1 MVGASFPNAIAG
13 FRAVPFRNTG
23 SGSLAPEFTGAD
35 FVATTVDVDATC
47 FPDTGTRALA
57 DGFTRMSVVVT
68 VGVIATILVFCGI
81 RDLVLMFESELVIV
95 ACSPAMWRFL
105 QQWWCLFASSTKH
118 TFAALQPLNVLNA
131 SDAMLDSPDST
142 SAGER
147 TLALSSTSSKRGLDE
162 QTFVMLENRTL
173 RTHRLPGEP
182 NRFCS
187 EMATKKRRTDP
198 VMLFSA
204 LCQPKDENGKKRK
217 NVNGKLSE
225 SQQKFKLN
233 SIITFHVLAI

>member
-1 MVGASFPNAIAG
+1 MMV
-13 FRAVPFRNTG
+13 
-23 SGSLAPEFTGAD
+23 D
-35 FVATTVDVDATC
+35 FI
-47 FPDTGTRALA
+47 GTITM
-57 DGFTRMSVVVT
+57 G
-68 VGVIATILVFCGI
+68 
-81 RDLVLMFESELVIV
+81 
-95 ACSPAMWRFL
+95 RFL

-147 TLALSSTSSKRGLDE
+147 TWALSSTSSKRGLDE

-182 NRFCS
+182 HRFCS

-198 VMLFSA
+198 VMLFSV

-233 SIITFHVLAI
+233 SIITFHVLAIYTSE